1 MSTSSIQE
9 WRELALIRL
18 KRILKVSQ
26 GMSGLVRLG
35 PTLSWKVEV
44 QLVNRPVMSRLNQS
58 YRGKEYPTDI
68 LSFPVLKPFWNQGLL
83 GELVICLPTLKA
95 QAKSLGHSPELELEV
110 LLTHGVLHLLGL
122 DHERGKKQAELMS
135 EWERR
140 ILAKSLPSSKSK
152 QLLGLIDRSGSGNK
166 PL

>member
-9 WRELALIRL
+9 WRELAQVRL
-18 KRILKVSQ
+18 RRILKVTQ
-26 GMSGLVRLG
+26 DLPGLVRLG
-35 PTLSWKVEV
+35 PAMPWKVEV

-95 QAKSLGHSPELELEV
+95 QAESLGHSPEIELEV
-110 LLTHGVLHLLGL
+110 LLTHGILHLLGL
-122 DHERGKKQAELMS
+122 DHEKGRKHAKLMS
-135 EWERR
+135 EWERK
-140 ILAKSLPSSKSK
+140 ILAKSLPSLKSK
-152 QLLGLIDRSGSGNK
+152 ELLGLIDRSGSGNES
-166 PL
+166 L